1 MAVEVAGVEG
11 VAQVEQKIVW
21 VVAEGEAELVA
32 KESIAPIAFHRLST
46 SSSELEVL
54 QELEEVLPMVLPVEP
69 VEIRLLPATTPILQ
83 SLVFYAWPEAAV
95 VEKVVELV
103 YTSSVAAEAELQ
115 VPVQLEPVRPP

>member
-21 VVAEGEAELVA
+21 VVAEGEVELVA
-32 KESIAPIAFHRLST
+32 KESIVPIVFHQLST
-46 SSSELEVL
+46 SSSALEEQPDQAEVRRTVL
-54 QELEEVLPMVLPVEP
+54 QVEP

-103 YTSSVAAEAELQ
+103 YTLLVAVAEELQ
-115 VPVQLEPVRPP
+115 VPVQLEPARPP